1 MDKQYTPH
9 PVRLGDIDLTPEL
22 EQLREAI
29 AENAHEVWAAGR
41 MSDGWTYG
49 PRRDDKL
56 KTHPDL
62 VPYSELPEA
71 EKEYDRNTAMNS
83 IKLVIKLGFDLVK
96 RQDAE

>member
-9 PVRLGDIDLTPEL
+9 PVRLDDIDLTPEL